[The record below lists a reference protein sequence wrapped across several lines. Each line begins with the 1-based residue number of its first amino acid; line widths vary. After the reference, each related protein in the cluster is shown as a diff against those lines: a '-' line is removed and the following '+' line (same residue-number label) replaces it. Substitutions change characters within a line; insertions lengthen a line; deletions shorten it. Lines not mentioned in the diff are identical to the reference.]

1 MQDTE
6 SLAFYVGDWSTNLG
20 PHGGPA
26 RPSPPQYPIFASFCA
41 ISLFRELSGSFLVL
55 NSFFGAKPLFFPIF
69 LLNLCYCYKTWQRET
84 GHFGHFKLR
93 SSVAGAFFCAVR
105 HV

>member
-6 SLAFYVGDWSTNLG
+6 SLAFYVGDWSANLG

-26 RPSPPQYPIFASFCA
+26 SPSPPQSPIFASLYA

-55 NSFFGAKPLFFPIF
+55 NSFFGAKPLFFFQHSCFICVIVIK
-69 LLNLCYCYKTWQRET
+69 LGNMKLATLVTLSYAAQWQV
-84 GHFGHFKLR
+84 HFFVL
-93 SSVAGAFFCAVR
+93 
-105 HV
+105 